1 MNAHPTARDSL
12 LAAAKALLWQVG
24 YEAMSPRRVLAAAG
38 AGQGSLYHHFAGK
51 AALAAAAL
59 AEVEAEM
66 TAGLEAHFDGAADPL
81 GAVRGFI
88 DLPFDPLK
96 GCRLG
101 RLANEAAI
109 ADPEAADPALRA
121 PLDRFFVR
129 ARRRLAEALRQ
140 AAAGRR
146 PDPEPD
152 AEMPDAE
159 MLAGAIL
166 AAIQGGFVLSRI
178 HQAETPMRQA
188 QAGAHALLDAAF
200 PTGHGAD
207 PGAARRQ
214 P

>member
-1 MNAHPTARDSL
+1 MSTTPTTRSSL
-12 LAAAKALLWQVG
+12 LDAAKALLWELG

-59 AEVEAEM
+59 AEVEAEKN
-66 TAGLEAHFDGAADPL
+66 AALDALFDGAPEPL
-81 GAVRGFI
+81 AAVRAFI

-109 ADPEAADPALRA
+109 ADPDRADPALRA
-121 PLDRFFVR
+121 PLERFFTR

-140 AAAGRR
+140 AAVERR
-146 PDPEPD
+146 LEPAPDT
-152 AEMPDAE
+152 E

-178 HQAETPMRQA
+178 HQDERPMRQA
-188 QAGAHALLDAAF
+188 QAGAHALLEAAF
-200 PTGHGAD
+200 TTGRGAG
-207 PGAARRQ
+207 PGAGERQ
-214 P
+214 T